1 MFNNFFFKILQIIVG
16 GCKMY
21 LHTNFGENPSS
32 SYLAIRIPP
41 YAQASSA
48 AAASAAASY
57 NKSIRTHPL
66 QGVRI
71 SNKIY
76 THDYPVFMFSHI
88 DFLTWTITAT

>member
-1 MFNNFFFKILQIIVG
+1 
-16 GCKMY
+16 MY

-48 AAASAAASY
+48 AAASAAAAGS